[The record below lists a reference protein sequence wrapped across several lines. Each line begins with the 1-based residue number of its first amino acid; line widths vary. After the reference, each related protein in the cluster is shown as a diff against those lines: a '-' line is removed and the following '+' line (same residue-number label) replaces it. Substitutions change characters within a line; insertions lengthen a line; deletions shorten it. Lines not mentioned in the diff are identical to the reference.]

1 MQNFRQ
7 FLRWLVLGTL
17 AFWLTT
23 APALGQMGQ
32 IGQLTLPTM
41 QPSAL
46 KLPTGVERSG
56 ALETAPVN
64 FENKLLFRVAAPT
77 VLNRD
82 QPKGQTLVE
91 VRAEQIEANLQRI
104 IAEDQTWDA
113 GDARSYNTLFDPE
126 SLQVQ
131 VATLNSQTILLAT
144 DAYRSQPQALLTL
157 TDADAQYYRLSIP
170 DLAERWQKQLEAEL
184 IQALKRR
191 LPSALA
197 RQSNQAFQIGASVV
211 CISLLLLLLQNLL
224 KVRNEVLRKRQKDR
238 QSDWVTQAIADPKAS
253 DTEASR
259 LHFFVALQQ
268 QFTLERRLGAIALIT
283 WLLFW
288 AQVLIWLGGL
298 VWILYLFPNS
308 EGLAQAIWSK
318 PIALVIIWFG
328 MGLSNRLGDLL
339 ITRFSQA
346 WENSEFFLFVDNRR
360 RDLRI
365 STIVR
370 SVKGLKTFLIYAV
383 GLGWGLSVLGVP
395 TSSVLTFGA
404 VAALA
409 ISLAAQG
416 LIKDLVNGFLILC
429 EDQYAIGDWIAVGDV
444 DGLVENMNLR
454 ITQIRTTEGRLITIP
469 NSLISQVENLTRSWS
484 RVDLRV
490 SVAYQT
496 DVMLALS
503 VIKQAAQQLYEDADW
518 NPLLLELPKVLG
530 IETLSHEGM
539 TIRVW
544 IDTKPLQQWIV
555 AREFRL
561 RLRLA
566 FEEHDIEI
574 GAPQQVLWRG
584 KTPET
589 IEDGKVDGDRITP

>member
-1 MQNFRQ
+1 
-7 FLRWLVLGTL
+7 
-17 AFWLTT
+17 
-23 APALGQMGQ
+23 MGQ
-32 IGQLTLPTM
+32 LSLPTI
-41 QPSAL
+41 QPNVA
-46 KLPTGVERSG
+46 KLPPGVERSG
-56 ALETAPVN
+56 AIETAPVN
-64 FENKLLFRVAAPT
+64 FENKILFRVAAPA
-77 VLNRD
+77 VLNRNA
-82 QPKGQTLVE
+82 PKGQTLVE

-113 GDARSYNTLFDPE
+113 SDARSYTTLFDPE
-126 SLQVQ
+126 SLQMQ

-170 DLAERWQKQLEAEL
+170 DLAQRWRSQLEAEL
-184 IQALKRR
+184 TQALKRR
-191 LPSALA
+191 LPSALM
-197 RQSNQAFQIGASVV
+197 RQGNRAFQIGASVIG
-211 CISLLLLLLQNLL
+211 ISLLLLLLQNLL
-224 KVRNEVLRKRQKDR
+224 KLRNKTLRERQKNR
-238 QSDWVTQAIADPKAS
+238 ETDWMTTAIADPKAS
-253 DTEASR
+253 DSEASR
-259 LHFFVALQQ
+259 LHFFVTLQQ
-268 QFTLERRLGAIALIT
+268 QFTLERRLGILSFIT

-288 AQVLIWLGGL
+288 AQVSIWLGGL
-298 VWILYLFPNS
+298 VWILYLFPGT
-308 EGLAQAIWSK
+308 EGFAQAIWSK

-328 MGLSNRLGDLL
+328 MGLANRLGDLL

-346 WENSEFFLFVDNRR
+346 WENSEFFLFEDNRR

-370 SVKGLKTFLIYAV
+370 SVKGLKTFLVYAV
-383 GLGWGLSVLGVP
+383 GVGWGLSVLGVP

-429 EDQYAIGDWIAVGDV
+429 EDQYAIGDWIAVGDA

-484 RVDLRV
+484 RVDFRV

-496 DVMLALS
+496 DVKLALS
-503 VIKQAAQQLYEDADW
+503 VVRQVAQQLHEDPEW
-518 NPLLLELPKVLG
+518 SPLLLELPRVLG

-574 GAPQQVLWRG
+574 GAPQQVLWKG
-584 KTPET
+584 KEHTA
-589 IEDGKVDGDRITP
+589 EDGFGGFREEKMG